1 LRSPFERPAA
11 ARLKPVQHPAAGVR
25 SAAGGGFGAEE
36 MRIREVYRRR
46 LPNDEQKY
54 SLMAPANL
62 YFAHAMD
69 RALVSLLIRHR
80 QADLKSARI
89 LDVGCGNGAWLR
101 RFMLFGAQG
110 ENLTGVDLMPEAIAQ
125 ARLLCPAQVRLICG
139 SATSL
144 QFPDGEFDIVCQ
156 SMVLSSVLDEP
167 TRSRIAAEMIRVASP
182 SGLIVSFDFLV
193 KSPRNPDTLAIGR
206 GELRRLFP
214 GCEIDFRRV
223 MLAPPLARLLAPLS
237 LLMTNALECVPW
249 LRSHYLAA
257 MVKRAWSDWEQAAVL
272 N

>member
-1 LRSPFERPAA
+1 LRSLFERPGAP
-11 ARLKPVQHPAAGVR
+11 RLKSVNHPAAGVR
-25 SAAGGGFGAEE
+25 TAADVGFGAEE

-46 LPNDEQKY
+46 LPNDQQKY
-54 SLMAPANL
+54 SLKAPANL

-69 RALVSLLIRHR
+69 RALASLMLRHP
-80 QADLKSARI
+80 QVELKSARI

-110 ENLTGVDLMPEAIAQ
+110 GNLTGVDLMPEAIVQ

-139 SATSL
+139 SATAL
-144 QFPDGEFDIVCQ
+144 EFPDGEFDIVCQ
-156 SMVLSSVLDEP
+156 SMVLSSVLDEQ
-167 TRSRIAAEMIRVASP
+167 TRSRIAAEMIRVARP
-182 SGLIVSFDFLV
+182 SGLIISFDFLV

-214 GCEIDFRRV
+214 ACEIDPRRV
-223 MLAPPLARLLAPLS
+223 MLAPPLARLLAPRS
-237 LLMTNALECVPW
+237 WLMTNALECVPW

-257 MVKRAWSDWEQAAVL
+257 MVKRA
-272 N
+272 